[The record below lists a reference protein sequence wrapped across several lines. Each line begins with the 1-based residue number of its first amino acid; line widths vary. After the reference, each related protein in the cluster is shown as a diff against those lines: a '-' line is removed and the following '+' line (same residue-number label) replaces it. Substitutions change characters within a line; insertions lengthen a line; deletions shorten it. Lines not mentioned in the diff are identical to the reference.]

1 MRGLRW
7 LLLWSHHLLFAGQPC
22 KTTATQRPPPHQC
35 PWWHERVP
43 LSSYQVH
50 AHTDKCIVNGAD
62 FFTFDAKY
70 YNIHA
75 QRLLHRAHA
84 LHGLGSIIR
93 EFRVTCVDVV
103 TCGTW
108 NSRACGRGVISAV
121 VICYTMLSV
130 TGQLVPLVVN
140 HMYRT
145 ARMAQFRTNVPK
157 SAIYVRTD
165 RRSASVHP
173 QRQRRS
179 GKRTFPPNGGVGVV
193 RVSGANYRGSWTVQH
208 CHKLRT

>member
-1 MRGLRW
+1 MVTSSSVRW
-7 LLLWSHHLLFAGQPC
+7 STLQNHSHATTTTTSVSLMTWACAFKFIPSTRTHRQMHC
-22 KTTATQRPPPHQC
+22 KRCRFLHFRRKILQYTCT
-35 PWWHERVP
+35 
-43 LSSYQVH
+43 
-50 AHTDKCIVNGAD
+50 
-62 FFTFDAKY
+62 
-70 YNIHA
+70 
-75 QRLLHRAHA
+75 LLHRAHA

-108 NSRACGRGVISAV
+108 NSQACGRGVISAV

-173 QRQRRS
+173 QPQRRS